1 MKKIWD
7 FLKGAA
13 IITGMLIVAALVI
26 LAMHP

>member
-7 FLKGAA
+7 FLKGVA
-13 IITGMLIVAALVI
+13 IITGMFIVTMLVI